1 MHHHALGI
9 FIMKQT
15 FYFSHDYNCRTD
27 EKIKRLLMKHGMLG
41 YGVYWSIIEDLYN
54 NANALQLDYERIAF
68 ELRTNEQVVE
78 SIINDFNLFII
89 DGEFFSSASVEKRI
103 SKRIEIS
110 QSASKSAKIRWEKV
124 KQNTNAMHSHNQRN
138 TDVMQNKGKE
148 SKINTIYSFDEFWN
162 LYGKKVDTKKCKDKF
177 EKLSYKELEQIK
189 SSLPDYI
196 VNTPDVQYRKNP
208 LTYLNG
214 KCWMDEIKKEIK
226 LDWKGDPIV

>member
-1 MHHHALGI
+1 
-9 FIMKQT
+9 MKQT